1 MLRHTVLHPKTDQR
15 RGKQQHTVN
24 DLLPFFLRPQR
35 QRHAQHAENQRIGNQ
50 EQLADPIVFRLV
62 ITQPPQAAHA
72 EREQQPEQ
80 VQLAPVLPDADGKNA
95 DGQQE
100 IEREQRDKAAAPG
113 RQQQRRKVAA
123 EARQHGKAQRL
134 LQHRQPDARRA
145 DHHQQRKSQHHR
157 QHLPEPEGAKHR
169 QVKHPGRPALEDQRI
184 DPLPVPQS
192 PPNRQQN
199 NGKQRRCHEAQLKRE
214 QGMFDGIAQ
223 QEREAKE
230 EQQNAQLR
238 QLIALHEPARQRRQ
252 DAAKG

>member
-1 MLRHTVLHPKTDQR
+1 M
-15 RGKQQHTVN
+15 
-24 DLLPFFLRPQR
+24 
-35 QRHAQHAENQRIGNQ
+35 
-50 EQLADPIVFRLV
+50 
-62 ITQPPQAAHA
+62 
-72 EREQQPEQ
+72 
-80 VQLAPVLPDADGKNA
+80 LPDADSKNA
-95 DGQQE
+95 ARQQE

-113 RQQQRRKVAA
+113 RQQQWRKIPA
-123 EARQHGKAQRL
+123 EARQHGQAQGL

-145 DHHQQRKSQHHR
+145 DHHQQRKSQRHR
-157 QHLPEPEGAKHR
+157 QHLPEPEGAKYR

-184 DPLPVPQS
+184 DPLPVPQP

-223 QEREAKE
+223 QEREAEE

-238 QLIALHEPARQRRQ
+238 QRIALHEPARQRRQ